1 MTTQKEPD
9 PTTQCGMVLAHIREH
24 GSVTPKEAMAFG
36 CYRLAA
42 RVMDLR
48 EDGWA
53 IVTEREEHEGG
64 EHARYRLKVRDS
76 ELEAQGQ
83 LAMGLL

>member
-1 MTTQKEPD
+1 MTTPKEPAAD
-9 PTTQCGMVLAHIREH
+9 TQAGKVLAYIREH
-24 GSVTPKEAMAFG
+24 GSITPKEAMGFQ

-42 RVMDLR
+42 RIMDLR
-48 EDGWA
+48 EMGWN

-76 ELEAQGQ
+76 ELEAAGQ